1 MKSIAQFVTQLALES
16 NLPFEV
22 DISPDP
28 DCVPIRTEQVS
39 KYAFPMY
46 GEYTAGEQ
54 FFVEGIN
61 GKNSIRNLEL
71 QVVMRSISKQMREF
85 FGIKQG
91 DTQQLQSV
99 YLQVIGADAD
109 AEPAPKENAKSTA
122 LAAVIPKK
130 KIEQF
135 QEDNEDLLSK
145 LLALSMQTSGNT
157 VATIFLVTYFM
168 RSRVSGEWDF
178 SNTQRLKRSELNRL
192 AELIQEDG
200 MGVQPEA
207 ATDSP
212 SELITAG
219 KEGKQPLPKPE
230 DAVPTGLES
239 TPIFAAA

>member
-1 MKSIAQFVTQLALES
+1 MKSIVQFVTQLALES

-28 DCVPIRTEQVS
+28 DCVALRTEQVG

-61 GKNSIRNLEL
+61 GKNSTRNLEL
-71 QVVMRSISKQMREF
+71 QVVMQSISKQMREF

-91 DTQQLQSV
+91 DTQQLQAV
-99 YLQVIGADAD
+99 YLQVIGADPQPD
-109 AEPAPKENAKSTA
+109 LAPKENAKSTA

-135 QEDNEDLLSK
+135 QADNEDLLSK
-145 LLALSMQTSGNT
+145 LLTLSMQTSGNT

-178 SNTQRLKRSELNRL
+178 SNTQRLKSSELNRI
-192 AELIQEDG
+192 AELIREDG
-200 MGVQPEA
+200 MGAQPEA
-207 ATDSP
+207 TTDSP
-212 SELITAG
+212 SEVITAG
-219 KEGKQPLPKPE
+219 KEGKQPSPKPE
-230 DAVPTGLES
+230 PVEQTGLES
-239 TPIFAAA
+239 IPTFVAA